1 MTVSGGQILDDIEVV
16 ICDMSA
22 PSSLKTTR
30 GLAGYLIDAGTGY
43 TPAGVADALGQKRV
57 ELSAAWIE
65 RKGSVRDRVVTDHNG
80 FFFNRAAGNKKLFL
94 KYLQTGIYK
103 NVSFKGYDLFSGAL
117 GAVENNSD
125 GSIKYFI
132 VSSNNSNVNTN
143 ARTNVIVTVK
153 DSSGNPVSGITVVS
167 TNGDVQTTQTSGEA
181 PFIVYAPAYDNDR
194 TVDFLTYTEST
205 CKAEFSPSVV
215 TFNDYIQPD
224 GTTTYMPDITVT
236 FLNVDN
242 IAALK
247 NGGVYSYGLVYY
259 DRANRSGNTNL
270 GDNSELR
277 LPFYTEVVPAITKAP
292 IVEWEIRNN
301 PPSWATH
308 YQWVR
313 TPNTSVNN
321 YIQWYTD
328 QVTYSGGSANYN
340 DAEII
345 ELDITNLSSEYKDA
359 YPDSV
364 LSYDFTSRDRVRLI
378 KDSNQNY
385 FEEYIDLKVIGFDT
399 GVLKVENDIKDID
412 LEKGVF
418 FEIYTP
424 KLDVEEDV
432 YYEIGEC
439 YEIGEAIA
447 PNGGVVKYHK
457 GGIFDQNPFTGSPAT
472 GVFKGGDTYY
482 RNRNIYTSTTEV
494 YRTQIDSQLF
504 SDFWQS
510 KISDIGRPN
519 IVDKDAKRVTRPT
532 TIYYSE
538 RFIPETNINGLNSFF
553 DTSFETYA
561 RENGSIQKLY
571 ADGNRLDCLQELR
584 VGAILVEEG
593 VTYTPDGNPILSYSD
608 NFLNKIQYYAMK
620 SGTMNPESFAVN
632 EGRRYF
638 FDIRNGKAIRLSTDG
653 MTAISDN
660 KMHNYFESKSN
671 FYSAFNLIPEIW
683 GAYDRGYDEYV
694 ICFGE
699 VSRPEGFTP
708 DELALVSSQAET
720 VTEVRDGL
728 TYTFII
734 GYGANEQGTETDFEI
749 VRDLA
754 NGTYV
759 INSSAGDLSLD
770 RQKLLSI
777 PAETIGFS
785 ENTKHWTS
793 FYTFTPEC
801 AGRVG
806 IDFLT
811 FRNGQCFLHN
821 QTGDRNTFYG
831 ERTSSE
837 VWVVFNQDPSN
848 NKVFQA
854 LSEESDSVWEAREIL
869 TQKGQK
875 SNLILD
881 DFAVDYG
888 QGHTLYSK
896 ENIHYAALWQDE
908 NTPNVD
914 LPLINGDSMRDVS
927 IVFKLINDSVDQER
941 LYAASVRYSLSPR
954 TNR

>member
-1 MTVSGGQILDDIEVV
+1 
-16 ICDMSA
+16 
-22 PSSLKTTR
+22 
-30 GLAGYLIDAGTGY
+30 
-43 TPAGVADALGQKRV
+43 
-57 ELSAAWIE
+57 
-65 RKGSVRDRVVTDHNG
+65 
-80 FFFNRAAGNKKLFL
+80 
-94 KYLQTGIYK
+94 
-103 NVSFKGYDLFSGAL
+103 
-117 GAVENNSD
+117 
-125 GSIKYFI
+125 
-132 VSSNNSNVNTN
+132 
-143 ARTNVIVTVK
+143 
-153 DSSGNPVSGITVVS
+153 
-167 TNGDVQTTQTSGEA
+167 
-181 PFIVYAPAYDNDR
+181 
-194 TVDFLTYTEST
+194 
-205 CKAEFSPSVV
+205 
-215 TFNDYIQPD
+215 
-224 GTTTYMPDITVT
+224 
-236 FLNVDN
+236 
-242 IAALK
+242 
-247 NGGVYSYGLVYY
+247 
-259 DRANRSGNTNL
+259 
-270 GDNSELR
+270 
-277 LPFYTEVVPAITKAP
+277 
-292 IVEWEIRNN
+292 
-301 PPSWATH
+301 
-308 YQWVR
+308 
-313 TPNTSVNN
+313 
-321 YIQWYTD
+321 
-328 QVTYSGGSANYN
+328 
-340 DAEII
+340 
-345 ELDITNLSSEYKDA
+345 
-359 YPDSV
+359 
-364 LSYDFTSRDRVRLI
+364 
-378 KDSNQNY
+378 
-385 FEEYIDLKVIGFDT
+385 
-399 GVLKVENDIKDID
+399 
-412 LEKGVF
+412 
-418 FEIYTP
+418 
-424 KLDVEEDV
+424 
-432 YYEIGEC
+432 
-439 YEIGEAIA
+439 
-447 PNGGVVKYHK
+447 
-457 GGIFDQNPFTGSPAT
+457 
-472 GVFKGGDTYY
+472 
-482 RNRNIYTSTTEV
+482 
-494 YRTQIDSQLF
+494 
-504 SDFWQS
+504 
-510 KISDIGRPN
+510 
-519 IVDKDAKRVTRPT
+519 
-532 TIYYSE
+532 
-538 RFIPETNINGLNSFF
+538 
-553 DTSFETYA
+553 
-561 RENGSIQKLY
+561 
-571 ADGNRLDCLQELR
+571 
-584 VGAILVEEG
+584 
-593 VTYTPDGNPILSYSD
+593 
-608 NFLNKIQYYAMK
+608 MK
-620 SGTMNPESFAVN
+620 SGSMNPESFAVN